1 MFDRFWCQIRIWGG
15 QTDEKLWC
23 YSGNRRWWL
32 SPVVHVIKP
41 EDDRALEELG
51 IHVCESLSLH
61 LFASI
66 VCSQLRYPIII
77 GQLQHHLAL
86 VMIISE
92 EILRSFTQTSRCVS
106 TICYCVLGAVYS
118 ILALGLRDVTT
129 NVLYKALCVLSF
141 VGLFFFIGNFYFWPI
156 YDIHSF
162 RVMRNA
168 F

>member
-1 MFDRFWCQIRIWGG
+1 MPDQNLGEVRLTRNCGATVEIVGG
-15 QTDEKLWC
+15 GC
-23 YSGNRRWWL
+23 HR
-32 SPVVHVIKP
+32 VVHVVKP

-66 VCSQLRYPIII
+66 VCSQLLYPIII
-77 GQLQHHLAL
+77 VELQHHLAL

-92 EILRSFTQTSRCVS
+92 EILRSFTQASRCVS

-129 NVLYKALCVLSF
+129 DVLYKALCVLSF
-141 VGLFFFIGNFYFWPI
+141 VGLFFFIGNFYF
-156 YDIHSF
+156 
-162 RVMRNA
+162 
-168 F
+168 